1 MAGKQTKKK
10 KVKLEV
16 RSAPM
21 MLKVVLIVL
30 ILCFTGTL
38 AALRWVH
45 SEIRQQTDLLKTEA
59 AAVENANQEL
69 EGKSTDVDSVSA
81 VKQIAQNELGM
92 VEPDTVLIDP
102 QS

>member
-45 SEIRQQTDLLKTEA
+45 GEIRQQTDLLKTEA

-69 EGKSTDVDSVSA
+69 EEKSTDVDSVSA